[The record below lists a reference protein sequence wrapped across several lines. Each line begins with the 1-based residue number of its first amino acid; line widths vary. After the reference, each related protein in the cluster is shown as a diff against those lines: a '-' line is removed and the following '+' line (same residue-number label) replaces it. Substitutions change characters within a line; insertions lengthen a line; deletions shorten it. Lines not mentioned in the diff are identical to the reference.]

1 MRKADGNGNP
11 VETPHAV
18 EATVARVA
26 GKILS
31 LEDLAQ
37 RVRQEQEQGHEV
49 AHCHGVFDLLHP
61 GHLRHLQEAKRAADC
76 LIVTITPDRYVNKG
90 PGRPV
95 FNEFLRA
102 ESLAALEVVDW
113 VAINDSPTAAEI
125 IRKLRPD
132 IYVKGSDYQNAED
145 DLTGKIV
152 EEQQAVEEV
161 GGRIYF
167 TNDLT
172 FSSSSLLNRH
182 FQLLAPEA
190 DAFLSEF
197 RKRWSANEII
207 DSLDSMRSTKVLI
220 LGDTIIDEYVFCQP
234 LGMASKSTTINAR
247 YIDSESHAGGVLAV
261 ANHVAGFCDHVELV
275 TLLGKQDSQEEFIRS
290 KLKPNVQPTF
300 LMRPDGPTTRKRRFL
315 HKYLYQKMF
324 EMTFIEDSIL
334 PPKLQARLNQ
344 HLSSRLPE
352 VDLAIV
358 TDFGHGMISDSPVDV
373 IARKAKFV
381 AVNAQMNS
389 ANLGFNSIT
398 RYPRADYLCI
408 DQEEMRHAYHDRFG
422 PLHDLIRRAAE
433 HLDASYV
440 TVTRGHQGS
449 STYMRGNG
457 IHETPV
463 FSDRAVDAIGAGDA
477 FLSITSPMAANRL
490 PAEMISFVGNAVGAL
505 AIQYL
510 GNRDSIDPAVLKKFI
525 VTLLK

>member
-1 MRKADGNGNP
+1 MKAQGNGNDLTT
-11 VETPHAV
+11 VETAV
-18 EATVARVA
+18 DFGIEA
-26 GKILS
+26 KILS
-31 LEDLAQ
+31 IEELADQ
-37 RVRQEQEQGHEV
+37 ISREKEEGREV
-49 AHCHGVFDLLHP
+49 AHCHGVFDLMHP
-61 GHLRHLQEAKRAADC
+61 GHLRHLQAARKAADR
-76 LIVTITPDRYVNKG
+76 LVVTITPDRFVNKG

-102 ESLAALEVVDW
+102 ESLAALEFVDW
-113 VAINDSPTAAEI
+113 VAINDGPTATDL
-125 IRKLRPD
+125 IRKIKPNL
-132 IYVKGSDYQNAED
+132 YVKGSDYQNAED

-152 EEQQAVEEV
+152 EEQNAVEEV
-161 GGRIYF
+161 GGRIHF
-167 TNDLT
+167 TDDIT

-182 FQLLAPEA
+182 FQTLAPEI
-190 DAFLSEF
+190 DAFLDDF
-197 RKRWSANEII
+197 RSRWNADQII
-207 DSLDSMRSTKVLI
+207 EALDNMRATRVLI
-220 LGDTIIDEYVFCQP
+220 LGDTIIDEYTFCQP

-247 YIDSESHAGGVLAV
+247 FIDSEAHAGGVLAV

-275 TLLGKQDSQEEFIRS
+275 TLLGEKDTQEEFIRS
-290 KLKPNVQPTF
+290 HLKPNVQATF
-300 LMRPDGPTTRKRRFL
+300 LMRPDAPTTRKRRFL

-324 EMTFIEDSIL
+324 EMTYIEDSIL
-334 PPKLQARLNQ
+334 PPQIQARLNS
-344 HLSSRLPE
+344 LLANRLPE

-358 TDFGHGMISDSPVDV
+358 TDFGHGMISDSTVDV
-373 IARKAKFV
+373 LSRKAKFV
-381 AVNAQMNS
+381 SLNAQMNS

-433 HLDASYV
+433 HLNSSYV

-449 STYMRGNG
+449 STYYRGNG

-510 GNRDSIDPAVLKKFI
+510 GNRDSIEPAALKKYI